1 MNEKLSGGRKIGS
14 AKLDTLTMATSYTQL
29 GPYIRQGGE
38 AEPCPQVLGV
48 REIPLAPNVIKNSV
62 LGVTSSQPMKPRTY
76 KVSRRFTP
84 RRYDNTE
91 TPFIRLSGEWLAAAG
106 FPIAGKLK
114 AEVSQGRIILTAV

>member
-14 AKLDTLTMATSYTQL
+14 AKLDTHTMTTTYTRL
-29 GPYIRQGGE
+29 SPYIRQGGNP
-38 AEPCPQVLGV
+38 EPCPQVLGV
-48 REIPLAPNVIKNSV
+48 GAIPFDADVNAPTV
-62 LGVTSSQPMKPRTY
+62 LGGTPPMKPRTY

-91 TPFIRLSGEWLAAAG
+91 TPFIRLTGEWLAAAG

-114 AEVSQGRIILTAV
+114 AEVSHGRIILTAV